1 MKQQVDNINM
11 NEKEDEVEIN
21 LLDLFNY
28 YRKKIIFI
36 IIGFVVGAII
46 AGLVTKFLITPKYT
60 ATAKVYMVSASN
72 NSVVNLADLSIGTSL
87 SEDYAELLHV
97 RPIVEAVSKEND
109 LGYTYEQLNGM
120 ISISTVEDT
129 RILKI
134 AAVSAKPKEA
144 KIIANALAEKAVTEI
159 PKLMGTTAPNIAE
172 RAITPKFKSSPSL
185 KKNTMLGALG
195 GMVLVLAVLT
205 FLFITDDT
213 IKTEEDIEKYLGII
227 PLTVI
232 PDGNVKYG
240 SYSNYAESKMNKI
253 KMDSIQE
260 LPYAVEESINRLRIN
275 VSFLGNEIKK
285 IMVVSTLPN
294 EGKSFVTMQ
303 MWKQMANAGIKSVLV
318 DADMRNSVL
327 VKKNDMERQDGKEM
341 KGLVNYLAE
350 DFSLDE
356 VIYESP
362 FENGYIIPNVEN
374 IINPSMLL
382 ESDKFGNMLNE
393 LSKDYRY
400 VFVDA
405 PPLGL
410 VSDAEKIG
418 SMCDGAILV
427 IRSGEITRAEV
438 KNSIKQL
445 ERSGCK
451 ILGVV
456 LNRAT
461 DLKNKY
467 SKQKYYSGK

>member
-1 MKQQVDNINM
+1 
-11 NEKEDEVEIN
+11 
-21 LLDLFNY
+21 
-28 YRKKIIFI
+28 
-36 IIGFVVGAII
+36 
-46 AGLVTKFLITPKYT
+46 
-60 ATAKVYMVSASN
+60 
-72 NSVVNLADLSIGTSL
+72 
-87 SEDYAELLHV
+87 
-97 RPIVEAVSKEND
+97 
-109 LGYTYEQLNGM
+109 
-120 ISISTVEDT
+120 
-129 RILKI
+129 
-134 AAVSAKPKEA
+134 
-144 KIIANALAEKAVTEI
+144 
-159 PKLMGTTAPNIAE
+159 
-172 RAITPKFKSSPSL
+172 
-185 KKNTMLGALG
+185 
-195 GMVLVLAVLT
+195 
-205 FLFITDDT
+205 
-213 IKTEEDIEKYLGII
+213 
-227 PLTVI
+227 
-232 PDGNVKYG
+232 
-240 SYSNYAESKMNKI
+240 MNKI

-260 LPYAVEESINRLRIN
+260 IPYAVEEAINRLRIN

-303 MWKQMANAGIKSVLV
+303 IWKQMANAGIKSVLV

-341 KGLVNYLAE
+341 KGLANYLAE

-356 VIYESP
+356 VTYESP
-362 FENGYIIPNVEN
+362 FENGDIIPNVEN

-382 ESDKFGNMLNE
+382 EGDKFGNMLNE

-418 SMCDGAILV
+418 SMCDGAILF
-427 IRSGEITRAEV
+427 IRSGETTRAEV

>member
-1 MKQQVDNINM
+1 
-11 NEKEDEVEIN
+11 
-21 LLDLFNY
+21 
-28 YRKKIIFI
+28 
-36 IIGFVVGAII
+36 
-46 AGLVTKFLITPKYT
+46 
-60 ATAKVYMVSASN
+60 
-72 NSVVNLADLSIGTSL
+72 
-87 SEDYAELLHV
+87 
-97 RPIVEAVSKEND
+97 
-109 LGYTYEQLNGM
+109 
-120 ISISTVEDT
+120 
-129 RILKI
+129 
-134 AAVSAKPKEA
+134 
-144 KIIANALAEKAVTEI
+144 
-159 PKLMGTTAPNIAE
+159 
-172 RAITPKFKSSPSL
+172 
-185 KKNTMLGALG
+185 
-195 GMVLVLAVLT
+195 
-205 FLFITDDT
+205 
-213 IKTEEDIEKYLGII
+213 
-227 PLTVI
+227 
-232 PDGNVKYG
+232 
-240 SYSNYAESKMNKI
+240 MNKI

-260 LPYAVEESINRLRIN
+260 IPYAVEEAINRLRIN

-285 IMVVSTLPN
+285 IMVASTLPN

-341 KGLVNYLAE
+341 KGLANYLAE

-356 VIYESP
+356 VTYESP
-362 FENGYIIPNVEN
+362 FENGDIIPNVEN

-382 ESDKFGNMLNE
+382 EGDKFGNMLNE

-427 IRSGEITRAEV
+427 IRSGETTRAEV

>member
-1 MKQQVDNINM
+1 
-11 NEKEDEVEIN
+11 
-21 LLDLFNY
+21 
-28 YRKKIIFI
+28 
-36 IIGFVVGAII
+36 
-46 AGLVTKFLITPKYT
+46 
-60 ATAKVYMVSASN
+60 
-72 NSVVNLADLSIGTSL
+72 
-87 SEDYAELLHV
+87 
-97 RPIVEAVSKEND
+97 
-109 LGYTYEQLNGM
+109 
-120 ISISTVEDT
+120 
-129 RILKI
+129 
-134 AAVSAKPKEA
+134 
-144 KIIANALAEKAVTEI
+144 
-159 PKLMGTTAPNIAE
+159 
-172 RAITPKFKSSPSL
+172 
-185 KKNTMLGALG
+185 
-195 GMVLVLAVLT
+195 
-205 FLFITDDT
+205 
-213 IKTEEDIEKYLGII
+213 
-227 PLTVI
+227 
-232 PDGNVKYG
+232 
-240 SYSNYAESKMNKI
+240 MNKI

-285 IMVVSTLPN
+285 IVVVSTLPN

>member
-1 MKQQVDNINM
+1 
-11 NEKEDEVEIN
+11 
-21 LLDLFNY
+21 
-28 YRKKIIFI
+28 
-36 IIGFVVGAII
+36 
-46 AGLVTKFLITPKYT
+46 
-60 ATAKVYMVSASN
+60 
-72 NSVVNLADLSIGTSL
+72 
-87 SEDYAELLHV
+87 
-97 RPIVEAVSKEND
+97 
-109 LGYTYEQLNGM
+109 
-120 ISISTVEDT
+120 
-129 RILKI
+129 
-134 AAVSAKPKEA
+134 
-144 KIIANALAEKAVTEI
+144 
-159 PKLMGTTAPNIAE
+159 
-172 RAITPKFKSSPSL
+172 
-185 KKNTMLGALG
+185 
-195 GMVLVLAVLT
+195 
-205 FLFITDDT
+205 
-213 IKTEEDIEKYLGII
+213 
-227 PLTVI
+227 
-232 PDGNVKYG
+232 
-240 SYSNYAESKMNKI
+240 MNKI

-260 LPYAVEESINRLRIN
+260 IPYAVEESINRLRIN

-303 MWKQMANAGIKSVLV
+303 IWKQMANAGIKSVLV

-327 VKKNDMERQDGKEM
+327 VKKNDMERQDGKDM
-341 KGLVNYLAE
+341 KGLTNYLAG

-356 VIYESP
+356 VTYESP
-362 FENGYIIPNVEN
+362 FENGDIIPNVEN

-382 ESDKFGNMLNE
+382 EGDKFGNMLNE

-427 IRSGEITRAEV
+427 IRSGETTRAEV

-467 SKQKYYSGK
+467 SKQKYYSGKY

>member
-1 MKQQVDNINM
+1 
-11 NEKEDEVEIN
+11 
-21 LLDLFNY
+21 
-28 YRKKIIFI
+28 
-36 IIGFVVGAII
+36 
-46 AGLVTKFLITPKYT
+46 
-60 ATAKVYMVSASN
+60 
-72 NSVVNLADLSIGTSL
+72 
-87 SEDYAELLHV
+87 
-97 RPIVEAVSKEND
+97 
-109 LGYTYEQLNGM
+109 
-120 ISISTVEDT
+120 
-129 RILKI
+129 
-134 AAVSAKPKEA
+134 
-144 KIIANALAEKAVTEI
+144 
-159 PKLMGTTAPNIAE
+159 
-172 RAITPKFKSSPSL
+172 
-185 KKNTMLGALG
+185 
-195 GMVLVLAVLT
+195 
-205 FLFITDDT
+205 
-213 IKTEEDIEKYLGII
+213 
-227 PLTVI
+227 
-232 PDGNVKYG
+232 
-240 SYSNYAESKMNKI
+240 MNKI

-438 KNSIKQL
+438 ENSIKQL

>member
-1 MKQQVDNINM
+1 
-11 NEKEDEVEIN
+11 
-21 LLDLFNY
+21 
-28 YRKKIIFI
+28 
-36 IIGFVVGAII
+36 
-46 AGLVTKFLITPKYT
+46 
-60 ATAKVYMVSASN
+60 
-72 NSVVNLADLSIGTSL
+72 
-87 SEDYAELLHV
+87 
-97 RPIVEAVSKEND
+97 
-109 LGYTYEQLNGM
+109 
-120 ISISTVEDT
+120 
-129 RILKI
+129 
-134 AAVSAKPKEA
+134 
-144 KIIANALAEKAVTEI
+144 
-159 PKLMGTTAPNIAE
+159 
-172 RAITPKFKSSPSL
+172 
-185 KKNTMLGALG
+185 
-195 GMVLVLAVLT
+195 
-205 FLFITDDT
+205 
-213 IKTEEDIEKYLGII
+213 
-227 PLTVI
+227 
-232 PDGNVKYG
+232 
-240 SYSNYAESKMNKI
+240 MNKI

-260 LPYAVEESINRLRIN
+260 IPYAVEEAINRLRIN

-303 MWKQMANAGIKSVLV
+303 IWKQMANAGIKSVLV

-341 KGLVNYLAE
+341 KGLANYLAE

-356 VIYESP
+356 VTYESP
-362 FENGYIIPNVEN
+362 FENGDIIPNVEN
-374 IINPSMLL
+374 IINPSILL
-382 ESDKFGNMLNE
+382 EGDKFGNMLNE

-427 IRSGEITRAEV
+427 IRSGETTRAEV

>member
-1 MKQQVDNINM
+1 
-11 NEKEDEVEIN
+11 
-21 LLDLFNY
+21 
-28 YRKKIIFI
+28 
-36 IIGFVVGAII
+36 
-46 AGLVTKFLITPKYT
+46 
-60 ATAKVYMVSASN
+60 
-72 NSVVNLADLSIGTSL
+72 
-87 SEDYAELLHV
+87 
-97 RPIVEAVSKEND
+97 
-109 LGYTYEQLNGM
+109 
-120 ISISTVEDT
+120 
-129 RILKI
+129 
-134 AAVSAKPKEA
+134 
-144 KIIANALAEKAVTEI
+144 
-159 PKLMGTTAPNIAE
+159 
-172 RAITPKFKSSPSL
+172 
-185 KKNTMLGALG
+185 
-195 GMVLVLAVLT
+195 
-205 FLFITDDT
+205 
-213 IKTEEDIEKYLGII
+213 
-227 PLTVI
+227 
-232 PDGNVKYG
+232 
-240 SYSNYAESKMNKI
+240 MNKI

-260 LPYAVEESINRLRIN
+260 IPYAVEEAINRLRIN

-303 MWKQMANAGIKSVLV
+303 IWKQMANAGIKSVLV

-341 KGLVNYLAE
+341 KGLANYLAE

-356 VIYESP
+356 VTYESP
-362 FENGYIIPNVEN
+362 FENGDIIPNVEN

-382 ESDKFGNMLNE
+382 EGDKFGNMLNE

-427 IRSGEITRAEV
+427 IRSGETTRADV

>member
-1 MKQQVDNINM
+1 
-11 NEKEDEVEIN
+11 
-21 LLDLFNY
+21 
-28 YRKKIIFI
+28 
-36 IIGFVVGAII
+36 
-46 AGLVTKFLITPKYT
+46 
-60 ATAKVYMVSASN
+60 
-72 NSVVNLADLSIGTSL
+72 
-87 SEDYAELLHV
+87 
-97 RPIVEAVSKEND
+97 
-109 LGYTYEQLNGM
+109 
-120 ISISTVEDT
+120 
-129 RILKI
+129 
-134 AAVSAKPKEA
+134 
-144 KIIANALAEKAVTEI
+144 
-159 PKLMGTTAPNIAE
+159 
-172 RAITPKFKSSPSL
+172 
-185 KKNTMLGALG
+185 
-195 GMVLVLAVLT
+195 
-205 FLFITDDT
+205 
-213 IKTEEDIEKYLGII
+213 
-227 PLTVI
+227 
-232 PDGNVKYG
+232 
-240 SYSNYAESKMNKI
+240 MNKI

-318 DADMRNSVL
+318 DADMRNSVV

>member
-1 MKQQVDNINM
+1 
-11 NEKEDEVEIN
+11 
-21 LLDLFNY
+21 
-28 YRKKIIFI
+28 
-36 IIGFVVGAII
+36 
-46 AGLVTKFLITPKYT
+46 
-60 ATAKVYMVSASN
+60 
-72 NSVVNLADLSIGTSL
+72 
-87 SEDYAELLHV
+87 
-97 RPIVEAVSKEND
+97 
-109 LGYTYEQLNGM
+109 
-120 ISISTVEDT
+120 
-129 RILKI
+129 
-134 AAVSAKPKEA
+134 
-144 KIIANALAEKAVTEI
+144 
-159 PKLMGTTAPNIAE
+159 
-172 RAITPKFKSSPSL
+172 
-185 KKNTMLGALG
+185 
-195 GMVLVLAVLT
+195 
-205 FLFITDDT
+205 
-213 IKTEEDIEKYLGII
+213 
-227 PLTVI
+227 
-232 PDGNVKYG
+232 
-240 SYSNYAESKMNKI
+240 MNKI

-285 IMVVSTLPN
+285 IMVVSTLPI

>member
-1 MKQQVDNINM
+1 
-11 NEKEDEVEIN
+11 
-21 LLDLFNY
+21 
-28 YRKKIIFI
+28 
-36 IIGFVVGAII
+36 
-46 AGLVTKFLITPKYT
+46 
-60 ATAKVYMVSASN
+60 
-72 NSVVNLADLSIGTSL
+72 
-87 SEDYAELLHV
+87 
-97 RPIVEAVSKEND
+97 
-109 LGYTYEQLNGM
+109 
-120 ISISTVEDT
+120 
-129 RILKI
+129 
-134 AAVSAKPKEA
+134 
-144 KIIANALAEKAVTEI
+144 
-159 PKLMGTTAPNIAE
+159 
-172 RAITPKFKSSPSL
+172 
-185 KKNTMLGALG
+185 
-195 GMVLVLAVLT
+195 
-205 FLFITDDT
+205 
-213 IKTEEDIEKYLGII
+213 
-227 PLTVI
+227 
-232 PDGNVKYG
+232 
-240 SYSNYAESKMNKI
+240 MNKI

-260 LPYAVEESINRLRIN
+260 IPYAVEEAINRLRIN

-303 MWKQMANAGIKSVLV
+303 IWKQMANAGIKSVLV

-341 KGLVNYLAE
+341 KGLANYLAE

-356 VIYESP
+356 VTYESP
-362 FENGYIIPNVEN
+362 FENGDIIQNVEN

-382 ESDKFGNMLNE
+382 EVDKFGNMLNE

-427 IRSGEITRAEV
+427 IRSGETTRAEV

>member
-1 MKQQVDNINM
+1 
-11 NEKEDEVEIN
+11 
-21 LLDLFNY
+21 
-28 YRKKIIFI
+28 
-36 IIGFVVGAII
+36 
-46 AGLVTKFLITPKYT
+46 
-60 ATAKVYMVSASN
+60 
-72 NSVVNLADLSIGTSL
+72 
-87 SEDYAELLHV
+87 
-97 RPIVEAVSKEND
+97 
-109 LGYTYEQLNGM
+109 
-120 ISISTVEDT
+120 
-129 RILKI
+129 
-134 AAVSAKPKEA
+134 
-144 KIIANALAEKAVTEI
+144 
-159 PKLMGTTAPNIAE
+159 
-172 RAITPKFKSSPSL
+172 
-185 KKNTMLGALG
+185 
-195 GMVLVLAVLT
+195 
-205 FLFITDDT
+205 
-213 IKTEEDIEKYLGII
+213 
-227 PLTVI
+227 
-232 PDGNVKYG
+232 
-240 SYSNYAESKMNKI
+240 MNKI

-260 LPYAVEESINRLRIN
+260 IPYAVEEAINRLRIN

-303 MWKQMANAGIKSVLV
+303 IWKQMANAGIKSVLV

-341 KGLVNYLAE
+341 KGLANYLAE
-350 DFSLDE
+350 DFPLDE
-356 VIYESP
+356 VTYESP
-362 FENGYIIPNVEN
+362 FENGDIIPNVEN

-382 ESDKFGNMLNE
+382 EGDKFGNMLNE

-427 IRSGEITRAEV
+427 IRSGETTRAEV

>member
-1 MKQQVDNINM
+1 
-11 NEKEDEVEIN
+11 
-21 LLDLFNY
+21 
-28 YRKKIIFI
+28 
-36 IIGFVVGAII
+36 
-46 AGLVTKFLITPKYT
+46 
-60 ATAKVYMVSASN
+60 
-72 NSVVNLADLSIGTSL
+72 
-87 SEDYAELLHV
+87 
-97 RPIVEAVSKEND
+97 
-109 LGYTYEQLNGM
+109 
-120 ISISTVEDT
+120 
-129 RILKI
+129 
-134 AAVSAKPKEA
+134 
-144 KIIANALAEKAVTEI
+144 
-159 PKLMGTTAPNIAE
+159 
-172 RAITPKFKSSPSL
+172 
-185 KKNTMLGALG
+185 
-195 GMVLVLAVLT
+195 
-205 FLFITDDT
+205 
-213 IKTEEDIEKYLGII
+213 
-227 PLTVI
+227 
-232 PDGNVKYG
+232 
-240 SYSNYAESKMNKI
+240 MNKI

-327 VKKNDMERQDGKEM
+327 VKKNDIKRQDGKEM
-341 KGLVNYLAE
+341 KGLANYLAE

-382 ESDKFGNMLNE
+382 ESGKFGNMLNE

-427 IRSGEITRAEV
+427 IRSGETTRAEV
-438 KNSIKQL
+438 KNSIKQI

>member
-1 MKQQVDNINM
+1 
-11 NEKEDEVEIN
+11 
-21 LLDLFNY
+21 
-28 YRKKIIFI
+28 
-36 IIGFVVGAII
+36 
-46 AGLVTKFLITPKYT
+46 
-60 ATAKVYMVSASN
+60 
-72 NSVVNLADLSIGTSL
+72 
-87 SEDYAELLHV
+87 
-97 RPIVEAVSKEND
+97 
-109 LGYTYEQLNGM
+109 
-120 ISISTVEDT
+120 
-129 RILKI
+129 
-134 AAVSAKPKEA
+134 
-144 KIIANALAEKAVTEI
+144 
-159 PKLMGTTAPNIAE
+159 
-172 RAITPKFKSSPSL
+172 
-185 KKNTMLGALG
+185 
-195 GMVLVLAVLT
+195 
-205 FLFITDDT
+205 
-213 IKTEEDIEKYLGII
+213 
-227 PLTVI
+227 
-232 PDGNVKYG
+232 
-240 SYSNYAESKMNKI
+240 MNKI

-382 ESDKFGNMLNE
+382 ESDKFGNMLNQLAE
-393 LSKDYRY
+393 DYRY

-427 IRSGEITRAEV
+427 IRSGETSKSEV
-438 KNSIKQL
+438 KSSIKQL

-461 DLKNKY
+461 DAKGKKNKKKY
-467 SKQKYYSGK
+467 YNGFTNDKGKYKEGTRNTELVMMAKQKDDFCEEDIVTRKKAIIDAFIGYLEQNMLTIG

>member
-1 MKQQVDNINM
+1 
-11 NEKEDEVEIN
+11 
-21 LLDLFNY
+21 
-28 YRKKIIFI
+28 
-36 IIGFVVGAII
+36 
-46 AGLVTKFLITPKYT
+46 
-60 ATAKVYMVSASN
+60 
-72 NSVVNLADLSIGTSL
+72 
-87 SEDYAELLHV
+87 
-97 RPIVEAVSKEND
+97 
-109 LGYTYEQLNGM
+109 
-120 ISISTVEDT
+120 
-129 RILKI
+129 
-134 AAVSAKPKEA
+134 
-144 KIIANALAEKAVTEI
+144 
-159 PKLMGTTAPNIAE
+159 
-172 RAITPKFKSSPSL
+172 
-185 KKNTMLGALG
+185 
-195 GMVLVLAVLT
+195 
-205 FLFITDDT
+205 
-213 IKTEEDIEKYLGII
+213 
-227 PLTVI
+227 
-232 PDGNVKYG
+232 
-240 SYSNYAESKMNKI
+240 MNKI

-327 VKKNDMERQDGKEM
+327 AKKNDMERQDGKEM

>member
-1 MKQQVDNINM
+1 
-11 NEKEDEVEIN
+11 
-21 LLDLFNY
+21 
-28 YRKKIIFI
+28 
-36 IIGFVVGAII
+36 
-46 AGLVTKFLITPKYT
+46 
-60 ATAKVYMVSASN
+60 
-72 NSVVNLADLSIGTSL
+72 
-87 SEDYAELLHV
+87 
-97 RPIVEAVSKEND
+97 
-109 LGYTYEQLNGM
+109 
-120 ISISTVEDT
+120 
-129 RILKI
+129 
-134 AAVSAKPKEA
+134 
-144 KIIANALAEKAVTEI
+144 
-159 PKLMGTTAPNIAE
+159 
-172 RAITPKFKSSPSL
+172 
-185 KKNTMLGALG
+185 
-195 GMVLVLAVLT
+195 
-205 FLFITDDT
+205 
-213 IKTEEDIEKYLGII
+213 
-227 PLTVI
+227 
-232 PDGNVKYG
+232 
-240 SYSNYAESKMNKI
+240 MNKI

-362 FENGYIIPNVEN
+362 FENGYIVPNVEN

>member
-1 MKQQVDNINM
+1 
-11 NEKEDEVEIN
+11 
-21 LLDLFNY
+21 
-28 YRKKIIFI
+28 
-36 IIGFVVGAII
+36 
-46 AGLVTKFLITPKYT
+46 
-60 ATAKVYMVSASN
+60 
-72 NSVVNLADLSIGTSL
+72 
-87 SEDYAELLHV
+87 
-97 RPIVEAVSKEND
+97 
-109 LGYTYEQLNGM
+109 
-120 ISISTVEDT
+120 
-129 RILKI
+129 
-134 AAVSAKPKEA
+134 
-144 KIIANALAEKAVTEI
+144 
-159 PKLMGTTAPNIAE
+159 
-172 RAITPKFKSSPSL
+172 
-185 KKNTMLGALG
+185 
-195 GMVLVLAVLT
+195 
-205 FLFITDDT
+205 
-213 IKTEEDIEKYLGII
+213 
-227 PLTVI
+227 
-232 PDGNVKYG
+232 
-240 SYSNYAESKMNKI
+240 MNKI

-327 VKKNDMERQDGKEM
+327 VKKNDMDRQDGKEM

>member
-1 MKQQVDNINM
+1 
-11 NEKEDEVEIN
+11 
-21 LLDLFNY
+21 
-28 YRKKIIFI
+28 
-36 IIGFVVGAII
+36 
-46 AGLVTKFLITPKYT
+46 
-60 ATAKVYMVSASN
+60 
-72 NSVVNLADLSIGTSL
+72 
-87 SEDYAELLHV
+87 
-97 RPIVEAVSKEND
+97 
-109 LGYTYEQLNGM
+109 
-120 ISISTVEDT
+120 
-129 RILKI
+129 
-134 AAVSAKPKEA
+134 
-144 KIIANALAEKAVTEI
+144 
-159 PKLMGTTAPNIAE
+159 
-172 RAITPKFKSSPSL
+172 
-185 KKNTMLGALG
+185 
-195 GMVLVLAVLT
+195 
-205 FLFITDDT
+205 
-213 IKTEEDIEKYLGII
+213 
-227 PLTVI
+227 
-232 PDGNVKYG
+232 
-240 SYSNYAESKMNKI
+240 MNKI
-253 KMDSIQE
+253 KMNSIQE

-327 VKKNDMERQDGKEM
+327 VKKNDIELQDGKEM
-341 KGLVNYLAE
+341 KGLANYLAE

-356 VIYESP
+356 VIYESS

-393 LSKDYRY
+393 LSQDYRY

-427 IRSGEITRAEV
+427 IRSGETTRAEV

-456 LNRAT
+456 LNRVT

-467 SKQKYYSGK
+467 SKEKYYSGK

>member
-1 MKQQVDNINM
+1 
-11 NEKEDEVEIN
+11 
-21 LLDLFNY
+21 
-28 YRKKIIFI
+28 
-36 IIGFVVGAII
+36 
-46 AGLVTKFLITPKYT
+46 
-60 ATAKVYMVSASN
+60 
-72 NSVVNLADLSIGTSL
+72 
-87 SEDYAELLHV
+87 
-97 RPIVEAVSKEND
+97 
-109 LGYTYEQLNGM
+109 
-120 ISISTVEDT
+120 
-129 RILKI
+129 
-134 AAVSAKPKEA
+134 
-144 KIIANALAEKAVTEI
+144 
-159 PKLMGTTAPNIAE
+159 
-172 RAITPKFKSSPSL
+172 
-185 KKNTMLGALG
+185 
-195 GMVLVLAVLT
+195 
-205 FLFITDDT
+205 
-213 IKTEEDIEKYLGII
+213 
-227 PLTVI
+227 
-232 PDGNVKYG
+232 
-240 SYSNYAESKMNKI
+240 MNKI

-327 VKKNDMERQDGKEM
+327 VKKNDIERQDGKEM
-341 KGLVNYLAE
+341 KGLANYLAE

-393 LSKDYRY
+393 LSQDYRY

-427 IRSGEITRAEV
+427 IRSGETTRVEV

>member
-1 MKQQVDNINM
+1 
-11 NEKEDEVEIN
+11 
-21 LLDLFNY
+21 
-28 YRKKIIFI
+28 
-36 IIGFVVGAII
+36 
-46 AGLVTKFLITPKYT
+46 
-60 ATAKVYMVSASN
+60 
-72 NSVVNLADLSIGTSL
+72 
-87 SEDYAELLHV
+87 
-97 RPIVEAVSKEND
+97 
-109 LGYTYEQLNGM
+109 
-120 ISISTVEDT
+120 
-129 RILKI
+129 
-134 AAVSAKPKEA
+134 
-144 KIIANALAEKAVTEI
+144 
-159 PKLMGTTAPNIAE
+159 
-172 RAITPKFKSSPSL
+172 
-185 KKNTMLGALG
+185 
-195 GMVLVLAVLT
+195 
-205 FLFITDDT
+205 
-213 IKTEEDIEKYLGII
+213 
-227 PLTVI
+227 
-232 PDGNVKYG
+232 
-240 SYSNYAESKMNKI
+240 MNKI

-327 VKKNDMERQDGKEM
+327 VKKNDINRQDGKEM
-341 KGLVNYLAE
+341 KGLANYLAE

-382 ESDKFGNMLNE
+382 ESGKFGNMLNE

-427 IRSGEITRAEV
+427 IRSGETTRAEV
-438 KNSIKQL
+438 KNSIKQI

>member
-1 MKQQVDNINM
+1 
-11 NEKEDEVEIN
+11 
-21 LLDLFNY
+21 
-28 YRKKIIFI
+28 
-36 IIGFVVGAII
+36 
-46 AGLVTKFLITPKYT
+46 
-60 ATAKVYMVSASN
+60 
-72 NSVVNLADLSIGTSL
+72 
-87 SEDYAELLHV
+87 
-97 RPIVEAVSKEND
+97 
-109 LGYTYEQLNGM
+109 
-120 ISISTVEDT
+120 
-129 RILKI
+129 
-134 AAVSAKPKEA
+134 
-144 KIIANALAEKAVTEI
+144 
-159 PKLMGTTAPNIAE
+159 
-172 RAITPKFKSSPSL
+172 
-185 KKNTMLGALG
+185 
-195 GMVLVLAVLT
+195 
-205 FLFITDDT
+205 
-213 IKTEEDIEKYLGII
+213 
-227 PLTVI
+227 
-232 PDGNVKYG
+232 
-240 SYSNYAESKMNKI
+240 MNKI
-253 KMDSIQE
+253 KMNSIQE

-285 IMVVSTLPN
+285 IMVASTLPN

-327 VKKNDMERQDGKEM
+327 VKKNDIELQDGKEM
-341 KGLVNYLAE
+341 KGLANYLAE

-362 FENGYIIPNVEN
+362 FENGDIIPNVEN

-382 ESDKFGNMLNE
+382 EGDKFGNMLNE

-427 IRSGEITRAEV
+427 IRSGETTRAEV

>member
-1 MKQQVDNINM
+1 
-11 NEKEDEVEIN
+11 
-21 LLDLFNY
+21 
-28 YRKKIIFI
+28 
-36 IIGFVVGAII
+36 
-46 AGLVTKFLITPKYT
+46 
-60 ATAKVYMVSASN
+60 
-72 NSVVNLADLSIGTSL
+72 
-87 SEDYAELLHV
+87 
-97 RPIVEAVSKEND
+97 
-109 LGYTYEQLNGM
+109 
-120 ISISTVEDT
+120 
-129 RILKI
+129 
-134 AAVSAKPKEA
+134 
-144 KIIANALAEKAVTEI
+144 
-159 PKLMGTTAPNIAE
+159 
-172 RAITPKFKSSPSL
+172 
-185 KKNTMLGALG
+185 
-195 GMVLVLAVLT
+195 
-205 FLFITDDT
+205 
-213 IKTEEDIEKYLGII
+213 
-227 PLTVI
+227 
-232 PDGNVKYG
+232 
-240 SYSNYAESKMNKI
+240 MNKI

-294 EGKSFVTMQ
+294 EGKSFVKMQ

>member
-1 MKQQVDNINM
+1 
-11 NEKEDEVEIN
+11 
-21 LLDLFNY
+21 
-28 YRKKIIFI
+28 
-36 IIGFVVGAII
+36 
-46 AGLVTKFLITPKYT
+46 
-60 ATAKVYMVSASN
+60 
-72 NSVVNLADLSIGTSL
+72 
-87 SEDYAELLHV
+87 
-97 RPIVEAVSKEND
+97 
-109 LGYTYEQLNGM
+109 
-120 ISISTVEDT
+120 
-129 RILKI
+129 
-134 AAVSAKPKEA
+134 
-144 KIIANALAEKAVTEI
+144 
-159 PKLMGTTAPNIAE
+159 
-172 RAITPKFKSSPSL
+172 
-185 KKNTMLGALG
+185 
-195 GMVLVLAVLT
+195 
-205 FLFITDDT
+205 
-213 IKTEEDIEKYLGII
+213 
-227 PLTVI
+227 
-232 PDGNVKYG
+232 
-240 SYSNYAESKMNKI
+240 MNKI

-341 KGLVNYLAE
+341 KGLTNYLAG

-356 VIYESP
+356 VTYESP
-362 FENGYIIPNVEN
+362 FENGDIIPNVEN

-382 ESDKFGNMLNE
+382 EGDKFGNMLNE

-467 SKQKYYSGK
+467 SKQKYYSGKY

>member
-1 MKQQVDNINM
+1 
-11 NEKEDEVEIN
+11 
-21 LLDLFNY
+21 
-28 YRKKIIFI
+28 
-36 IIGFVVGAII
+36 
-46 AGLVTKFLITPKYT
+46 
-60 ATAKVYMVSASN
+60 
-72 NSVVNLADLSIGTSL
+72 
-87 SEDYAELLHV
+87 
-97 RPIVEAVSKEND
+97 
-109 LGYTYEQLNGM
+109 
-120 ISISTVEDT
+120 
-129 RILKI
+129 
-134 AAVSAKPKEA
+134 
-144 KIIANALAEKAVTEI
+144 
-159 PKLMGTTAPNIAE
+159 
-172 RAITPKFKSSPSL
+172 
-185 KKNTMLGALG
+185 
-195 GMVLVLAVLT
+195 
-205 FLFITDDT
+205 
-213 IKTEEDIEKYLGII
+213 
-227 PLTVI
+227 
-232 PDGNVKYG
+232 
-240 SYSNYAESKMNKI
+240 MNKI

-382 ESDKFGNMLNE
+382 ESDKFGNMLNQLAE
-393 LSKDYRY
+393 DYRY

>member
-1 MKQQVDNINM
+1 
-11 NEKEDEVEIN
+11 
-21 LLDLFNY
+21 
-28 YRKKIIFI
+28 
-36 IIGFVVGAII
+36 
-46 AGLVTKFLITPKYT
+46 
-60 ATAKVYMVSASN
+60 
-72 NSVVNLADLSIGTSL
+72 
-87 SEDYAELLHV
+87 
-97 RPIVEAVSKEND
+97 
-109 LGYTYEQLNGM
+109 
-120 ISISTVEDT
+120 
-129 RILKI
+129 
-134 AAVSAKPKEA
+134 
-144 KIIANALAEKAVTEI
+144 
-159 PKLMGTTAPNIAE
+159 
-172 RAITPKFKSSPSL
+172 
-185 KKNTMLGALG
+185 
-195 GMVLVLAVLT
+195 
-205 FLFITDDT
+205 
-213 IKTEEDIEKYLGII
+213 
-227 PLTVI
+227 
-232 PDGNVKYG
+232 
-240 SYSNYAESKMNKI
+240 MNKI
-253 KMDSIQE
+253 KMNSIQE

-327 VKKNDMERQDGKEM
+327 VKKNDIELQDGKEM
-341 KGLVNYLAE
+341 KGLANYLAE

-362 FENGYIIPNVEN
+362 FENGDIIPNVEN

-382 ESDKFGNMLNE
+382 EGDKFGNMLNE

-427 IRSGEITRAEV
+427 IRSGETTRAEV

>member
-1 MKQQVDNINM
+1 
-11 NEKEDEVEIN
+11 
-21 LLDLFNY
+21 
-28 YRKKIIFI
+28 
-36 IIGFVVGAII
+36 
-46 AGLVTKFLITPKYT
+46 
-60 ATAKVYMVSASN
+60 
-72 NSVVNLADLSIGTSL
+72 
-87 SEDYAELLHV
+87 
-97 RPIVEAVSKEND
+97 
-109 LGYTYEQLNGM
+109 
-120 ISISTVEDT
+120 
-129 RILKI
+129 
-134 AAVSAKPKEA
+134 
-144 KIIANALAEKAVTEI
+144 
-159 PKLMGTTAPNIAE
+159 
-172 RAITPKFKSSPSL
+172 
-185 KKNTMLGALG
+185 
-195 GMVLVLAVLT
+195 
-205 FLFITDDT
+205 
-213 IKTEEDIEKYLGII
+213 
-227 PLTVI
+227 
-232 PDGNVKYG
+232 
-240 SYSNYAESKMNKI
+240 MNKI

-356 VIYESP
+356 FIYESP